1 MTQLKNRLDNKTVEK
16 ILKGLGYSILG
27 GLQAFV
33 SSYIA
38 TNYDLKLSILVGLG
52 TILLPFSANAVVQYR
67 KGEESGN

>member
-1 MTQLKNRLDNKTVEK
+1 MQIKNQLDDKTVEK
-16 ILKGLGYSILG
+16 IIKGLGYSFLG

-38 TNYDLKLSILVGLG
+38 TNYNFKLSILVALG

-67 KGEESGN
+67 KGEEPGN